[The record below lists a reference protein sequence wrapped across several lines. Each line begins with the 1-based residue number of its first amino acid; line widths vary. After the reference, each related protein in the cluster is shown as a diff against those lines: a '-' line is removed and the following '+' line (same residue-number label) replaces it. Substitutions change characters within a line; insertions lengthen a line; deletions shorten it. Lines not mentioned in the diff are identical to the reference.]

1 MILLHR
7 MRAAIFNRYGPV
19 QSFGGLCMTY
29 HYYFFYLSLLICC
42 LFWVINPLG
51 EYLTG
56 DATCFILFVYKVLD
70 QSQPNLANLM
80 QNYGILHPFLYP
92 GILILIGKL
101 FGVQLIGFRLFGVVC
116 LLINLYLLR
125 KIAHLMVENQ
135 RDGRVLTLLSYT
147 LFLLIPYTIDGAL
160 HIDIDNTIIL
170 PIILFFVYF
179 FAQVQVTSDGLRRKY
194 ILLTCIVLF
203 LGFWAKLTTPLLLP
217 ISVGVFYMLKRKPL
231 IAVIYPVGLVL
242 IGGGF
247 FLLTWFLFCTY
258 FELPFSFIF
267 EKIVKI
273 FLNRGASSLT
283 TDLREY
289 IRQLSLIVFAFN
301 PLIILSWLV
310 SFVFMCRNYYHKK
323 KINNTLLFVSILS
336 IMIFVGYIIVGQ
348 TTYGVPKYHYPL
360 TAMMALILA
369 YHFYP
374 LFNRLVVKQW
384 GLPILLFMIF
394 CIFYYKIGDPL
405 YLINYSL
412 KIQAMNGLSFHPVL
426 VKLWIIVLAYFL
438 PLLIL
443 MIWLTNTTKKGMVF
457 IVLFVVIL
465 AQMTGLNFRQS
476 FADYHV
482 SYSYGYRGAADIYKY
497 IPKSGRLFFPEN
509 IIIPPVK
516 SVGGYDIDN
525 MKSCNLKEWQLY
537 VNERNPDA
545 VIYGPAL
552 NTISQMKGLF
562 LQPQFEQFMD
572 INYVSVLKGDYNLY
586 LKKRILHDYN

>member
-1 MILLHR
+1 MILRHR
-7 MRAAIFNRYGPV
+7 MGGAIFNRHRSV
-19 QSFGGLCMTY
+19 QSFGDLCMTY
-29 HYYFFYLSLLICC
+29 HYYFFYLCLLICC
-42 LFWVINPLG
+42 LFWIIKPLG

-56 DATCFILFVYKVLD
+56 DISHFILFVYKVLG
-70 QSQPNLANLM
+70 QSQTNLTNLI
-80 QNYGILHPFLYP
+80 QNHGIVHPFLYP

-116 LLINLYLLR
+116 LLTNLYLLR

-135 RDGRVLTLLSYT
+135 RDSRVLTLLSYT
-147 LFLLIPYTIDGAL
+147 LFLLMPYTINGAPN
-160 HIDIDNTIIL
+160 IDIDNTIIL

-194 ILLTCIVLF
+194 ILLTCFVLF

-217 ISVGVFYMLKRKPL
+217 ISVGIFYLLKRKPL
-231 IAVIYPVGLVL
+231 IAVISPVGLVL
-242 IGGGF
+242 IGGSF

-267 EKIVKI
+267 EKVVRI
-273 FLNRGASSLT
+273 FLDRSTVSLT

-301 PLIILSWLV
+301 PLIVLSWLV
-310 SFVFMCRNYYHKK
+310 SFVFMYRNYYQKK
-323 KINNTLLFVSILS
+323 TINNTLLFVSILS
-336 IMIFVGYIIVGQ
+336 IMIFVGYIIVGK

-384 GLPILLFMIF
+384 GLSILLFIIS
-394 CIFYYKIGDPL
+394 CIFYYKVGDPL
-405 YLINYSL
+405 YLINYGL
-412 KIQAMNGLSFHPVL
+412 KIQVMNGLSFYPVL
-426 VKLWIIVLAYFL
+426 VKLWIIALAYFL
-438 PLLIL
+438 PLLLL
-443 MIWLTNTTKKGMVF
+443 MIWLTNTTKKNMVF
-457 IVLFVVIL
+457 IVLFVLIL

-476 FADYHV
+476 FADYRV

-497 IPKSGRLFFPEN
+497 IPKTGRLFFPEGA
-509 IIIPPVK
+509 IVPPVM
-516 SVGGYDIDN
+516 SIGGYDIDN
-525 MKSCNLKEWQLY
+525 MKNCNLEEWELY

-545 VIYGPAL
+545 VIYGLAL
-552 NTISQMKGLF
+552 NTISQMKDLF
-562 LQPQFEQFMD
+562 LQPQFEQFMGL
-572 INYVSVLKGDYNLY
+572 NYVSVLKGDYNLY
-586 LKKRILHDYN
+586 LKKGICRN